1 MKTAGN
7 TEDGTAAGCGLA
19 RIDVGAPAASSGDS
33 PSGHHDSTHAIQGP
47 RCGLPVARKITSQ
60 SLPHVRD
67 IAAGRIVA
75 CRLSGEGGGLCDLM
89 RAAPRTV
96 RARSCSLTTE
106 PVNASD
112 SASLGRW
119 APPLAL
125 QVANLVRMRYRG
137 TSTGPEVRQCNIY
150 SRRPAQC
157 RHAEPQSA
165 RDDLLILRIVLIVS
179 IGIVAGYC
187 VECLAVQGDC
197 RHVRAPRPLSD
208 AEHNS
213 PESISPILGLS
224 PQVLPAHTGLPLH
237 PRT

>member
-1 MKTAGN
+1 VKTAGN

-60 SLPHVRD
+60 SLTHVRD

-112 SASLGRW
+112 SASLGDGQRLW
-119 APPLAL
+119 LYRCKPCQNAVPWNVNRSRGATMQYL
-125 QVANLVRMRYRG
+125 QSPSSAVP
-137 TSTGPEVRQCNIY
+137 T
-150 SRRPAQC
+150 RRA
-157 RHAEPQSA
+157 AISA
-165 RDDLLILRIVLIVS
+165 
-179 IGIVAGYC
+179 
-187 VECLAVQGDC
+187 
-197 RHVRAPRPLSD
+197 
-208 AEHNS
+208 
-213 PESISPILGLS
+213 
-224 PQVLPAHTGLPLH
+224 
-237 PRT
+237 